1 MYLLALKNFLRSRSV
16 IAALVLFLVMG
27 IISIIIGKQFLE
39 NQDKAVSS
47 VTHFQKEHI
56 ERNAG
61 YIKDEFGSLMYYL
74 RFAYINKPDRIA
86 ALAIGQRD
94 VNSSIQSLTIR
105 GLEGQR
111 YDTDLYNPYNLL
123 TGNLDLS
130 FIIIFLLPL
139 LIIAFNF
146 NVLSQEKEGGTWPM
160 INVQSKYPLG
170 FILRKLSIRFLVVAA
185 LLALLL
191 LLAKWIIAIPLDERF
206 LAFSITSLLYT
217 LVWFAVSF
225 LVIALKRNTSAS
237 ALLLLSAWVLFCL
250 LIPALT
256 NNYITSKYTVPEAYS
271 TMLKQRDG
279 YHTKWDVNQDSSI
292 QKFTRHYPQYSSFTW
307 NKPSFNYMWYYA
319 MQQLGDD
326 EAREDSKAMYSKL
339 QQRQA
344 VSEKAGFL
352 FPPMHT
358 QLQLTHIAGSGMEQH
373 LIFLDSTAR
382 FHENLRHYFYP
393 KIFGSSAVAGEDWT
407 KHVPAYF
414 STPLVIN
421 WGRMLLP
428 LFSISLL
435 LFALGVWKFKTG
447 RVTG

>member
-1 MYLLALKNFLRSRSV
+1 MYLLTLKSFLRSRSV
-16 IAALVLFLVMG
+16 IAALTLFLVMG

-39 NQDKAVSS
+39 NQDKAISS

-56 ERNAG
+56 ERNVR

-74 RFAYINKPDRIA
+74 RFAYINKPHRIA
-86 ALAIGQRD
+86 ALSIGQRD

-130 FIIIFLLPL
+130 FVIIFLLPL

-146 NVLSQEKEGGTWPM
+146 NVLSQEKEGGTWAM
-160 INVQSKYPLG
+160 VNVQSKYPLG
-170 FILRKLSIRFLVVAA
+170 FIFRKLSTRFLVVAA
-185 LLALLL
+185 LLAILL
-191 LLAKWIIAIPLDERF
+191 LLAKWIIAIPPDERF
-206 LAFSITSLLYT
+206 FAFSITSLLYT
-217 LVWFAVSF
+217 LVWFAISF
-225 LVIALKRNTSAS
+225 LIIVLKRNTSVS
-237 ALLLLSAWVLFCL
+237 SLLLLSTWVLFCL

-271 TMLKQRDG
+271 TMIKQRDG
-279 YHTKWDVNQDSSI
+279 YHTKWDINPDSSI
-292 QKFTRHYPQYSSFTW
+292 QQFMERYPQYSSYVW
-307 NKPSFNYMWYYA
+307 NKPSFNYLWYYA

-326 EAREDSKAMYSKL
+326 EASKDSRAMYSKL

-344 VSEKAGFL
+344 VSEKSGFL

-393 KIFGSSAVAGEDWT
+393 KIFGSSVVTNENWA

-421 WGRMLLP
+421 WGKMLLP
-428 LFSISLL
+428 LAGISLL
-435 LFALGVWKFKTG
+435 LFALGSWIFKT
-447 RVTG
+447 R